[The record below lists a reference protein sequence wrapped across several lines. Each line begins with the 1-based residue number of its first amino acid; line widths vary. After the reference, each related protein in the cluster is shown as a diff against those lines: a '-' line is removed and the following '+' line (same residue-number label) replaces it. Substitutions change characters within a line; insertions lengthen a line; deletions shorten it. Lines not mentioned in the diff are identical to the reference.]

1 MQGIKFVFDLQ
12 QVIGFCA
19 LITGIWGVWKIVKE
33 IKKPSNDL
41 HDLVEHHDYLLK
53 KDNQRL
59 EKLESAS
66 LQIVS
71 ETESHDDDIKEIIK
85 SLKDAEETNKIVLKS
100 LFVIINHDI
109 TNNGI
114 DKLKETLN
122 ELNSYLV
129 EK

>member
-1 MQGIKFVFDLQ
+1 MQGIKFVFDLE

-41 HDLVEHHDYLLK
+41 HNLVEHHDYLLK

-122 ELNSYLV
+122 ELNTYLV

>member
-1 MQGIKFVFDLQ
+1 MQDIKFVFDLE
-12 QVIGFCA
+12 QVIRFCV
-19 LITGIWGVWKIVKE
+19 LITTVWGVWKILKE

-59 EKLESAS
+59 EKLESVS

-71 ETESHDDDIKEIIK
+71 ETNSHDDDIKEIIK

>member
-1 MQGIKFVFDLQ
+1 MQGIKFVFDLE

-41 HDLVEHHDYLLK
+41 HDLVVRHDYLLK

-59 EKLESAS
+59 EKLESVS
-66 LQIVS
+66 LQMVS

>member
-41 HDLVEHHDYLLK
+41 HDLVERHDYLLK
-53 KDNQRL
+53 KKNKRL
-59 EKLESAS
+59 KKQKSAS

-114 DKLKETLN
+114 DKLKETMN

>member
-41 HDLVEHHDYLLK
+41 HDLVERHDYLLK

-59 EKLESAS
+59 EKLESVS

-71 ETESHDDDIKEIIK
+71 ETNSHDDDIKEIIK

>member
-66 LQIVS
+66 LQIIS

>member
-1 MQGIKFVFDLQ
+1 MQGIKFVFDLE

-41 HDLVEHHDYLLK
+41 HDLVERHDYLLK

-59 EKLESAS
+59 EKLESVS
-66 LQIVS
+66 LQMVS

>member
-41 HDLVEHHDYLLK
+41 HDLVERHDYLLK
-53 KDNQRL
+53 KGNQRL

>member
-12 QVIGFCA
+12 QIIGFCA

>member
-1 MQGIKFVFDLQ
+1 MQGIKLVFDLE

-59 EKLESAS
+59 EKLESVS

-71 ETESHDDDIKEIIK
+71 ETNSHDDDIKEIIK

>member
-41 HDLVEHHDYLLK
+41 HDLVERHDYLLK
-53 KDNQRL
+53 KNNQRL

-114 DKLKETLN
+114 DKLKETMN

>member
-66 LQIVS
+66 LHIVS

>member
-19 LITGIWGVWKIVKE
+19 LITSIWGVWKIVKE

>member
-19 LITGIWGVWKIVKE
+19 LITGIWAVWKIVKE

>member
-41 HDLVEHHDYLLK
+41 HDLVERHDYLLK

-66 LQIVS
+66 LKIVS

>member
-41 HDLVEHHDYLLK
+41 HDLVERHDYLLK

-59 EKLESAS
+59 EKLESVS
-66 LQIVS
+66 LQMVS

>member
-1 MQGIKFVFDLQ
+1 MQGIKFVFDLE

-19 LITGIWGVWKIVKE
+19 LITGIWGVLKIVKE

>member
-19 LITGIWGVWKIVKE
+19 LITGIWGVLKIVKE

>member
-1 MQGIKFVFDLQ
+1 MQGIKFVFDLE
-12 QVIGFCA
+12 QVIRFCA

>member
-19 LITGIWGVWKIVKE
+19 LITGVWGVWKIVKE

-59 EKLESAS
+59 ERLESAS

-85 SLKDAEETNKIVLKS
+85 SLKDAEDTNKIVLKS

>member
-19 LITGIWGVWKIVKE
+19 FITGIWGVWKIVKE

>member
-1 MQGIKFVFDLQ
+1 MQGIKFVFDLEQ
-12 QVIGFCA
+12 IIGFCA

-59 EKLESAS
+59 EKLELAS

>member
-59 EKLESAS
+59 ERLESAS

>member
-1 MQGIKFVFDLQ
+1 MQGIKFVFDLEQ
-12 QVIGFCA
+12 IIGFCA

-59 EKLESAS
+59 EKLESVS
-66 LQIVS
+66 LHMES
-71 ETESHDDDIKEIIK
+71 ETESHDDYIKEIIK

>member
-1 MQGIKFVFDLQ
+1 MQGIKFVFDLE

-19 LITGIWGVWKIVKE
+19 LITGIWGVVKIVKE

-59 EKLESAS
+59 EKLESVS

-71 ETESHDDDIKEIIK
+71 ETNSHDDDIKEIIK

>member
-33 IKKPSNDL
+33 IKKPSNNL

>member
-53 KDNQRL
+53 KNNQRL
-59 EKLESAS
+59 EKLESTS
-66 LQIVS
+66 LQMVS

-100 LFVIINHDI
+100 LFVIISHDI

>member
-1 MQGIKFVFDLQ
+1 MQGIKFVFDLE

-59 EKLESAS
+59 EKLESVS

-71 ETESHDDDIKEIIK
+71 ETNSHDDDIKEIIK

>member
-1 MQGIKFVFDLQ
+1 MQGIKFVFDLE

-41 HDLVEHHDYLLK
+41 HDLVERHDYLLK

-59 EKLESAS
+59 EKLESVS

-71 ETESHDDDIKEIIK
+71 ETNSHDDDIKEIIK

>member
-1 MQGIKFVFDLQ
+1 MQGIKFVFDLE

>member
-1 MQGIKFVFDLQ
+1 MQGIKLVFDLQ

>member
-59 EKLESAS
+59 EKLESAG

>member
-19 LITGIWGVWKIVKE
+19 LITGIWGIWKIVKE

-41 HDLVEHHDYLLK
+41 HDLVERHDYLLK

-59 EKLESAS
+59 EKLESVS

-71 ETESHDDDIKEIIK
+71 ETNSHDDDIKEIIK

>member
-1 MQGIKFVFDLQ
+1 MQGIKFVFDLE

-41 HDLVEHHDYLLK
+41 HDLVERHDYLLK

-59 EKLESAS
+59 EKLESVS
-66 LQIVS
+66 LHMVS
-71 ETESHDDDIKEIIK
+71 ETESHDDNINEIIK

>member
-1 MQGIKFVFDLQ
+1 MQGIKFVFDLE

-19 LITGIWGVWKIVKE
+19 LITGIWGVLKIVKE

-59 EKLESAS
+59 ERLESAS

>member
-59 EKLESAS
+59 EKLESVN

-71 ETESHDDDIKEIIK
+71 ETNSHDDDIKEIIK

>member
-41 HDLVEHHDYLLK
+41 HDLVERHDYLLK

-66 LQIVS
+66 LHMVS
-71 ETESHDDDIKEIIK
+71 ETELHDEDIKEIIK

>member
-1 MQGIKFVFDLQ
+1 M
-12 QVIGFCA
+12 
-19 LITGIWGVWKIVKE
+19 
-33 IKKPSNDL
+33 
-41 HDLVEHHDYLLK
+41 HDLVERHDYLLK

-59 EKLESAS
+59 EKLESVS
-66 LQIVS
+66 LQMVS

>member
-1 MQGIKFVFDLQ
+1 MQGIKFVFDLE

-59 EKLESAS
+59 EKLESVN

-71 ETESHDDDIKEIIK
+71 ETNSHDDDIKEIIK

-114 DKLKETLN
+114 DKLKETLY

>member
-1 MQGIKFVFDLQ
+1 MQDIKFVFDLQ

-19 LITGIWGVWKIVKE
+19 LITGIWGVLKIVKE
-33 IKKPSNDL
+33 MKKPSNDL